1 LATIGVCVFCAVTSV
16 AALFVLYTEKE
27 KTIMKKYRYA
37 EFTDGFSFSQSQ
49 IKRGRFYINAE
60 KPEIYIEEFSL
71 TKDSAGYYTSLDKI
85 GELGWELAFVTPCGI
100 YSANK
105 DKINIL
111 NNAYV
116 FKKELEE

>member
-1 LATIGVCVFCAVTSV
+1 
-16 AALFVLYTEKE
+16 
-27 KTIMKKYRYA
+27 MKKYRYV
-37 EFTDGFSFSQSQ
+37 EFTDGFSFSHSQ

-60 KPEIYIEEFSL
+60 KAENYIEEFSL

-85 GELGWELAFVTPCGI
+85 GELGWELVFVTPCGI